1 MKKNILLILLVIT
14 GFINFLSAQNGNVGI
29 GTTTPDASAAL
40 DISNDNLPAN
50 GKKGLLLPRVQ
61 LLNNT
66 DVSTIITLPH
76 LPPANG
82 LIVYNLADS
91 GTGTAA
97 VTKDTFYFWDGT
109 KWIDLAT
116 VDTVR
121 RELLPQVFFL
131 IGSASQQTTGV
142 AIAPYNI
149 NTIGVIVDYQATTIL
164 MNSGNHI
171 TKNANNT
178 FTVNS
183 TGRYELSGSI
193 NCNPSMSLSSTANVE
208 FIAQVST
215 DNVTWTDIAKTTGV
229 WGNGTGGNSRTL
241 IISPTVLT
249 LNTGNFIRF
258 MVLGNYGNQGTV
270 ANSTISTPKG
280 LGFSRTLKIQYLN

>member
-50 GKKGLLLPRVQ
+50 GKKGLLLPRVS
-61 LLNNT
+61 LSNNT
-66 DVSTIITLPH
+66 DIVTIQS
-76 LPPANG
+76 PANG
-82 LIVYNLADS
+82 LIVYNLVDS

-97 VTKDTFYFWDGT
+97 VTKDTFYFWDGA

-116 VDTVR
+116 LDTVR

-142 AIAPYNI
+142 GIAPYNI
-149 NTIGVIVDYQATTIL
+149 NTIGVIVDYQPTTIL
-164 MNSGNHI
+164 MNSGNRI

-178 FTVNS
+178 FTINS
-183 TGRYELSGSI
+183 TGRFELSGSI
-193 NCNPSMSLSSTANVE
+193 NCNPNMSLSSTVNVE

-215 DNVTWTDIAKTTGV
+215 DNVTWIDIAKTTGV

-258 MVLGNYGNQGTV
+258 MVLGTYGNQGTV
-270 ANSTISTPKG
+270 ANSTISSPTG

>member
-14 GFINFLSAQNGNVGI
+14 GFINFLSAQGNVGI

-50 GKKGLLLPRVQ
+50 GKKGLLLPRVS
-61 LLNNT
+61 LSNNT
-66 DVSTIITLPH
+66 DVVTIQS
-76 LPPANG
+76 PANG
-82 LIVYNLADS
+82 LIVYNLVDN

-193 NCNPSMSLSSTANVE
+193 NCNPSMLLSSTANVE

-258 MVLGNYGNQGTV
+258 KVLGNYGNQGTV
-270 ANSTISTPKG
+270 ANSTISKPTG

>member
-14 GFINFLSAQNGNVGI
+14 GFINFLSAQGNVGI

-50 GKKGLLLPRVQ
+50 GKKGLLLPRVS
-61 LLNNT
+61 LSNNT
-66 DVSTIITLPH
+66 DVVTIQS
-76 LPPANG
+76 PANG
-82 LIVYNLADS
+82 LIVYNLVDN

-97 VTKDTFYFWDGT
+97 VTKDTFYFWDGA
-109 KWIDLAT
+109 KWIDLAS

-149 NTIGVIVDYQATTIL
+149 NTIGVIVDYQPTTIL

-193 NCNPSMSLSSTANVE
+193 NCNPNMSLNSTANVE

-270 ANSTISTPKG
+270 ANSTISTPTG